1 MAIKIVT
8 DSTSDIDREIQQKL
22 DITIIPLT
30 VHFPDESFVEGHI
43 SLEYFYSKLEKSPV
57 IPTSSQPSSGDIQVV
72 FERLIAQGHDI
83 IAIFLSSKI
92 SGTYENALSARETI
106 LKQYPDAKIE
116 IIDSL
121 NTAMALGYPVIEIA
135 REAQA
140 GRPFEELTQ
149 YARQLIDRMRFY
161 FVPATLEYLRK
172 GGRIG
177 SAAALVGSI
186 LDLKPVLYYA
196 NGLTA
201 VAKKVRSM
209 RGAVKHMLRIL
220 EADCQKHGL
229 QAVIVQHI
237 NSLSKAKELAQTIK
251 DKYNMAVSIV
261 AVGPVVG
268 LHVGPGT
275 LGIMYCLARSSQ
287 KIT

>member
-1 MAIKIVT
+1 MAVKIVT
-8 DSTSDIDREIQQKL
+8 DSTSDIDSRTQQEL

-30 VHFPDESFVEGHI
+30 VHFPDESLEEGAVP
-43 SLEYFYSKLEKSPV
+43 LDYFYAKLDESPV
-57 IPTSSQPSSGDIQVV
+57 IPTSSQPSQGEIQAV
-72 FERLIAQGHDI
+72 FERLITEGHDI
-83 IAIFLSSKI
+83 LAIFLSSKI
-92 SGTYENALSARETI
+92 SGTYQTSLSAKEAI
-106 LKQYPDAKIE
+106 LKKYPEAKIE

-121 NTAMALGYPVIEIA
+121 NTAMALGYPVIEA
-135 REAQA
+135 AKKAQVESSLA
-140 GRPFEELTQ
+140 EITAFAQQIIEQ
-149 YARQLIDRMRFY
+149 MRFY

-196 NGLTA
+196 DGLTA

-209 RGAVKHMLRIL
+209 RAAVHHMLSIL
-220 EADCQKHGL
+220 ETDFQTHGL

-237 NSLSKAKELAQTIK
+237 NSLSKAKEVAQTIL
-251 DKYNMAVSIV
+251 DKYGLVAPIV

-275 LGIMYCLARSSQ
+275 IGIIYCLAH
-287 KIT
+287 KG

>member
-1 MAIKIVT
+1 MAVKIVT
-8 DSTSDIDREIQQKL
+8 DSTSDIDKQIQQEL
-22 DITIIPLT
+22 DITVIPLT
-30 VHFPDESFVEGHI
+30 IHFPDESFIEGKVP
-43 SLEYFYSKLEKSPV
+43 LDYFYDKLDKSPV
-57 IPTSSQPSSGDIQVV
+57 IPTSSLPSQGEIQAV
-72 FERLIAQGHDI
+72 FERLIAGGHDI
-83 IAIFLSSKI
+83 LANFLSSRI
-92 SGTYENALSARETI
+92 SGTYKTALAAKEAV
-106 LKQYPDAKIE
+106 LKKYPEAKIE

-121 NTAMALGYPVIEIA
+121 NTAMALGYPVIEA
-135 REAQA
+135 AKKAQT
-140 GRPFEELTQ
+140 EESLDKITEFIK
-149 YARQLIDRMRFY
+149 QLNERMRFY

-209 RGAVKHMLRIL
+209 RAAVQHMLGIL
-220 EADCQKHGL
+220 EKDSQNHGL

-237 NSLSKAKELAQTIK
+237 NSLNQAKEVAQTLF
-251 DKYNMAVSIV
+251 DKYGLAAPIV

-275 LGIMYCLARSSQ
+275 IGIIYCLAR
-287 KIT
+287 KG

>member
-1 MAIKIVT
+1 M
-8 DSTSDIDREIQQKL
+8 
-22 DITIIPLT
+22 
-30 VHFPDESFVEGHI
+30 EGHI
-43 SLEYFYSKLEKSPV
+43 SLEYFYSKLEKSPPV
-57 IPTSSQPSSGDIQVV
+57 IPPTSSQPSSGDIQVV

-201 VAKKVRSM
+201 VAKRCAAC
-209 RGAVKHMLRIL
+209 AV
-220 EADCQKHGL
+220 
-229 QAVIVQHI
+229 
-237 NSLSKAKELAQTIK
+237 
-251 DKYNMAVSIV
+251 
-261 AVGPVVG
+261 P
-268 LHVGPGT
+268 
-275 LGIMYCLARSSQ
+275 
-287 KIT
+287 